1 MCSDVVAV
9 PEASVAQTVD
19 GSAVQAAAE
28 TAIVVDGIGKCY
40 QIYARPRDRLIEA
53 LVPRLQR
60 ALGLTPSR
68 FFQEGWA
75 LRDASFRVARGE
87 TVGIIGR
94 NGSGKS
100 TLLQMVCGTLTP
112 TRGSAQVSGRVAALL
127 ELGSGF
133 NPEYTGR
140 ENVYM
145 NGTILGMSTAE
156 IDAKFDS
163 IAAFAEI
170 GDFIERPVKTY
181 SSGMYVR
188 LAFAV
193 IAHADADIL
202 VIDEALSVG
211 DVFFAQKCMRFLRDF
226 QTHGTVLFV
235 SHSAGSVVSLCDRAI
250 WLDAGRMVMDGP
262 AKDVCEAYH
271 ASLYGHQPDAGA
283 TAAKAPLRKAVAT
296 ATDDRS
302 DVDKSLDRAQMRVFR
317 FDPDKAGF
325 GDGGASIVSVRFE
338 TPDGRVLQQVEGGEI
353 VRLVAEARANR
364 DIPSPIVGFFVK
376 DRLGQQLF
384 GTNTWGDPPPEPM
397 PVAAGGLIRAEFE
410 FRMPYLPK
418 GSYTVDVA
426 VADGTYLEHVQT
438 IWMHD
443 ALVFESL
450 FIPRSTGLVGIPFRS
465 ISLDVDDA
473 SHG

>member
-1 MCSDVVAV
+1 MCSDIVAV
-9 PEASVAQTVD
+9 PDASIA
-19 GSAVQAAAE
+19 SAAEGAPAQAAME
-28 TAIVVDGIGKCY
+28 TAIAVDGIGKCY

-87 TVGIIGR
+87 TVGIVGR

-100 TLLQMVCGTLTP
+100 TLLQMICGTLAP
-112 TRGSAQVSGRVAALL
+112 TRGSARVSGRVAALL

-211 DVFFAQKCMRFLRDF
+211 DVFFAQKCMRFLREF
-226 QTHGTVLFV
+226 QARGTVLFV
-235 SHSAGSVVSLCDRAI
+235 SHSAAAVVNLCDRAI
-250 WLDAGRMVMDGP
+250 WLDKGRLVMDGP
-262 AKDVCEAYH
+262 AKAVCEAYH
-271 ASLYGHQPDAGA
+271 ASTYGVEPPQAARAATSAEAPA
-283 TAAKAPLRKAVAT
+283 TAAPAIDA
-296 ATDDRS
+296 DDAR
-302 DVDKSLDRAQMRVFR
+302 LDASRIRVFA
-317 FDPDKAGF
+317 FDPGRAGF
-325 GDGGASIVSVRFE
+325 GDGRAVVRAVRCE
-338 TPDGRVLQQVEGGEI
+338 NGDGRVLQQVEGGEV
-353 VRLVAEARANR
+353 VRLVVEAEALDAL
-364 DIPSPIVGFFVK
+364 DSVIVGFFLK
-376 DRLGQQLF
+376 DRLGQHLF
-384 GTNTWGDPPPEPM
+384 GKNTWREGAT
-397 PVAAGGLIRAEFE
+397 PVSALPGGKVRAAFE
-410 FRMPYLPK
+410 FRMPYLP
-418 GSYTVDVA
+418 GGAYTVDVA
-426 VADGTYLEHVQT
+426 IADGTVDAHVQLA
-438 IWMHD
+438 WLFD
-443 ALVFESL
+443 ALALES
-450 FIPRSTGLVGIPFRS
+450 ISSTVSTGLVGIPFRS
-465 ISLDVDDA
+465 VTLGA
-473 SHG
+473 CA

>member
-1 MCSDVVAV
+1 MCSDVVSA
-9 PEASVAQTVD
+9 PDSSVAQAAD
-19 GSAVQAAAE
+19 GGAVQPAAE

-145 NGTILGMSTAE
+145 NGTILGMSAAE

-211 DVFFAQKCMRFLRDF
+211 DVFFSQKCMRFLRDF

-235 SHSAGSVVSLCDRAI
+235 SHSAAAVVNLCDRAI
-250 WLDAGRMVMDGP
+250 WLDKGHMVMDGP
-262 AKDVCEAYH
+262 AKAVCEAYH
-271 ASLYGHQPDAGA
+271 ASTYGAEPTQAARGVAPAGA
-283 TAAKAPLRKAVAT
+283 PAT
-296 ATDDRS
+296 AGGAS
-302 DVDKSLDRAQMRVFR
+302 DVDDARLDASRIRVFA
-317 FDPDKAGF
+317 FDPGRAGF
-325 GDGGASIVSVRFE
+325 GDGRAVVRAVRCE
-338 TPDGRVLQQVEGGEI
+338 GSDGRVLQQVEGGEV
-353 VRLVAEARANR
+353 VRLVVEAEALEAL
-364 DIPSPIVGFFVK
+364 DSVIVGFFVK
-376 DRLGQQLF
+376 DRLGQHLF
-384 GTNTWGDPPPEPM
+384 GKNTWRDGAAPVPAPPGGK
-397 PVAAGGLIRAEFE
+397 VRAAFE
-410 FRMPYLPK
+410 FRMPYLP
-418 GSYTVDVA
+418 GGAYTLDVA
-426 VADGTYLEHVQT
+426 IADGSPDAHVQLV
-438 IWMHD
+438 WLFD
-443 ALVFESL
+443 ALALES
-450 FIPRSTGLVGIPFRS
+450 ISSTVSTGLVGIPFRS
-465 ISLDVDDA
+465 VTLGA
-473 SHG
+473 SA

>member
-1 MCSDVVAV
+1 MAHAV
-9 PEASVAQTVD
+9 
-19 GSAVQAAAE
+19 AE

-53 LVPRLQR
+53 LLPRVQR
-60 ALGLTPSR
+60 VLGLTPSR

-75 LRDASFRVARGE
+75 LRDASFRVERGE

-112 TRGSAQVSGRVAALL
+112 TLGSARVSGRVAALL

-226 QTHGTVLFV
+226 QARGTVLFV
-235 SHSAGSVVSLCDRAI
+235 SHSAAAVVNLCDRAI
-250 WLDAGRMVMDGP
+250 WLDKGRLVMDGP
-262 AKDVCEAYH
+262 AKAVCEAYH
-271 ASLYGHQPDAGA
+271 ASTYGIEPPQAAQAA
-283 TAAKAPLRKAVAT
+283 TPVEAPAAAAVAVD
-296 ATDDRS
+296 ADDAR
-302 DVDKSLDRAQMRVFR
+302 LDASRIRVFA
-317 FDPDKAGF
+317 FDPRRAGF
-325 GDGGASIVSVRFE
+325 GDGRAVVRAMRCE
-338 TPDGRVLQQVEGGEI
+338 GDDGRVLQQVEGGEV
-353 VRLVAEARANR
+353 VRLVVEAEALDAL
-364 DIPSPIVGFFVK
+364 DSVIIGFFVK
-376 DRLGQQLF
+376 DRLGQHLF
-384 GTNTWGDPPPEPM
+384 GKNTWREGAA
-397 PVAAGGLIRAEFE
+397 PVQVLPGARVRAVFE
-410 FRMPYLPK
+410 FRMPYLP
-418 GSYTVDVA
+418 GGAYTVDVA
-426 VADGTYLEHVQT
+426 IADGSPDSHVQLA
-438 IWMHD
+438 WLFD
-443 ALVFESL
+443 ALALES
-450 FIPRSTGLVGIPFRS
+450 ISSTVSTGLVGIPFRS
-465 ISLDVDDA
+465 VTLGA
-473 SHG
+473 SA